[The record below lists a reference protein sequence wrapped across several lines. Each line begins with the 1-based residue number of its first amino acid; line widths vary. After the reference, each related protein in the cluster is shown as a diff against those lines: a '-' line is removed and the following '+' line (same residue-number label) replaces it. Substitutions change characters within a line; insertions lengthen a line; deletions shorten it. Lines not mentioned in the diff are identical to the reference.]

1 MGRLDEKV
9 ALVTGAGRRGGIGAA
24 IARRLAREGAH
35 VVIADLAAPPRGPLN
50 PGGGTWEEMEA
61 LAQEIEAGGRRCIPV
76 RVDVTDEALVQA
88 MVRTVEDAFGRLDIL
103 VNNAGS
109 IFAPAPVMDMPLE
122 GWRKTLD
129 VNATG
134 TFLCCK
140 YALPLDD
147 QGQRGGRII
156 NMASLAAERPRPYMA
171 AYAASKAA
179 VVALTQSLAQEV
191 APYGITVNA
200 ILPGDIDTPMKQWGF
215 TLESQVRQ
223 RPREQVIH
231 DLVERIPVGRLGLP
245 NEVAHLVT
253 FLASDEAAFITG
265 QAYKITGGREL
276 T

>member
-1 MGRLDEKV
+1 MGKLEGKV
-9 ALVTGAGRRGGIGAA
+9 ALVTGAGRRAGIGAA
-24 IARRLAREGAH
+24 IARRLAQEGAH
-35 VVIADLAAPPRGPLN
+35 LVIADLAAPPRGPLN

-61 LAQEIEAGGRRCIPV
+61 LAAEIEAHNRRCIPV
-76 RVDVTDEALVQA
+76 RVDVTDEDMVEA
-88 MVRTVEDAFGRLDIL
+88 MIRTVQDAFGRLDIL

-109 IFAPAPVMDMPLE
+109 IFAPAQVVDMPLE
-122 GWRKTLD
+122 GWQKTLA

-140 YALPLDD
+140 HALPLIMR
-147 QGQRGGRII
+147 GQRGGRII
-156 NMASLAAERPRPYMA
+156 NIASLAAERPRPYMA

-200 ILPGDIDTPMKQWGF
+200 VLPGDIDTPMKQWGF
-215 TLESQVRQ
+215 TLESQVLQ
-223 RPREQVIH
+223 VPREEVIRH
-231 DLVERIPVGRLGLP
+231 LVARIPVGRLGLP
-245 NEVAHLVT
+245 EDVAHLVA
-253 FLASDEAAFITG
+253 FLASEEAAFITG